1 MQEPSSASATR
12 KKSFTMKSKPR
23 ALTAK
28 KITTTLIAIIA
39 ILLVAFSFGRY
50 KVAQDNA
57 DIRGLVLSYYQAID
71 NREYSIAE
79 ELFTPSDQQATKAY
93 IDNTKLKMQAVDM
106 KQIRATKIYP
116 ALVNGSFGIVGVI
129 SESTNM
135 YDGEESTFREFNILL
150 VRHVSGKWYLTKPE
164 DAKDLGEAK
173 LKKMFDNYQET
184 IAGDGEDLKQ
194 IIESQ
199 KEMFEKMKKNRQS
212 KETAK

>member
-1 MQEPSSASATR
+1 
-12 KKSFTMKSKPR
+12 MKSKPR

-150 VRHVSGKWYLTKPE
+150 VRHVSGKWYLAKPE